1 MVALLTI
8 CWTKACLL
16 LCDVFTAC
24 PWPVQFVKKKKKKVL
39 HSGKISIAISCVATV
54 CLSSAAFPLL
64 HAAFLSNII
73 HIKHQCAFS
82 TANWNT

>member
-24 PWPVQFVKKKKKKVL
+24 PWPVQFVKKKKMVL
-39 HSGKISIAISCVATV
+39 HCGKISIAISSVATV

-64 HAAFLSNII
+64 HPAFLPNII
-73 HIKHQCAFS
+73 HIKHQCGFC